1 MEIVIA
7 AAQSAWRLLMD
18 ASVYILFGLMV
29 SGLLKIFLSPGI
41 IARHLVKGRFLSVV
55 KAALLGIPLP
65 LCSCGVLPAAVGLRK
80 QGANSG
86 ATTAFLISTPES
98 GVDSIAVTYAMM
110 DPLMTIARPA
120 SAFVSATAAGIA
132 QNLLEPPANP
142 DREFVPDRI
151 CPVDG
156 CCDGIDCDPEVHR
169 RHHGLGEK
177 VWAGVR
183 YAVADVWADMAG
195 WFLLGVLI
203 AGLIT
208 VLIPEDVFSRYLGGG
223 MPSMLLML
231 AAGIPLYICATA
243 STPIAAAMVLKG
255 VSPGAALVF
264 LLVGPATNIT
274 SLTVLLGVLG
284 KRATAVYLTT
294 IAVVAV
300 AAGLIVDRIYI
311 QLGLDVHAVMG
322 RAGEIIPSGL
332 QLAGALVL
340 LVISVRPV
348 YQTFKGWFGSS
359 RKQIPATPEY
369 DRPALDSGK
378 PACSC
383 LPSSDPNRA
392 DTGHPRGCT
401 P

>member
-1 MEIVIA
+1 MEVSSFILAVLGE
-7 AAQSAWRLLMD
+7 SWNMLTE
-18 ASVYILFGLMV
+18 ASIYILFGLLIG
-29 SGLLKIFLSPGI
+29 GLLKMFLSASYV
-41 IARHLVKGRFLSVV
+41 ARHLGRGRFKSVL
-55 KAALLGIPLP
+55 KAAFFGIPIP
-65 LCSCGVLPAAVGLRK
+65 LCSCGVLPAAVGLKK
-80 QGANSG
+80 QGANTG

-110 DPLMTIARPA
+110 DPLMTIARPV
-120 SAFVSATAAGIA
+120 SAFVSATVAGIA
-132 QNLLEPPANP
+132 QNLFEPPADP
-142 DREFVPDRI
+142 DRNPVPDRT

-177 VWAGVR
+177 FWAGVR
-183 YAVADVWADMAG
+183 YAVTDVWADIAG
-195 WFLLGVLI
+195 WFLLGLLL

-208 VLIPEDVFSRYLGGG
+208 VLIPADVFSRYLGGG
-223 MPSMLLML
+223 LTSMLLIL
-231 AAGIPLYICATA
+231 GAGIPLYICATS

-284 KRATAVYLTT
+284 KRATAVYLST
-294 IAVVAV
+294 IAAVAV

-311 QLGLDVHAVMG
+311 RLGLDVHTVMG
-322 RAGEIIPSGL
+322 RAGEMIPAWL

-348 YQTFKGWFGSS
+348 YQIFKGWFGSS
-359 RKQIPATPEY
+359 RKKIPATLEN
-369 DRPALDSGK
+369 DRPAHDCGVPS
-378 PACSC
+378 CSC
-383 LPSSDPNRA
+383 RPSSGTNRTCA
-392 DTGHPRGCT
+392 
-401 P
+401 